1 MSGLWVSRAQS
12 MRVRIALGLAAFV
25 LFGAL
30 PTATAAQGPLK
41 IGFFG
46 PLTGSVAADGIA
58 AKHAVELAVQD
69 VNDRGGLLGRP
80 VELVV
85 YDDRLNPQEA
95 VAIAHKL
102 TEKDQVVGVVSGAF
116 SGPSRVTA
124 PLFAKARVPMVA
136 GYAVHPDVTRGSD
149 SNFRIGFL
157 GSVEGA
163 AAGEYAVTALKS
175 RRPAVLTVD
184 SDFGREIA
192 AGFTGRAD
200 LLGVPVIVQHV
211 YKYPGETNF
220 RPLLTR
226 VMAARPDLLFAAGY
240 HDVAALITLQAKE
253 LGLTVPIL
261 AKGGFDSPQFVALA
275 RGTAEGVI
283 VVTNLDRDDPRPFVQ
298 AYLRRYRAAYGTDL
312 DMVGA
317 SSFDALMVLA
327 NAIRN
332 AGSPDRTAVIAA
344 LNATADYHGL
354 TGTIHKFVRGEVV
367 KPVQFQV
374 VKDGAFRRH
383 GAVATPDV
391 ITPRTP

>member
-1 MSGLWVSRAQS
+1 MPCV
-12 MRVRIALGLAAFV
+12 MALCLAV
-25 LFGAL
+25 LVLLGGP
-30 PTATAAQGPLK
+30 PTPMAAQAPIK

-46 PLTGSVAADGIA
+46 PLTGSVAADGISA
-58 AKHAVELAVQD
+58 WHAVELAAQE
-69 VNDRGGLLGRP
+69 VNGRGGLLGRP

-102 TEKDQVVGVVSGAF
+102 IEKDRVVGVVSGAF
-116 SGPSRVTA
+116 SGPSRVSA
-124 PLFAKARVPMVA
+124 PLFAKARIPMVT

-163 AAGEYAVTALKS
+163 ASGEYAVAVLKS

-184 SDFGREIA
+184 TDFGREIA
-192 AGFTGRAD
+192 AGFIGRTET
-200 LLGVPVIVQHV
+200 LGVPVVIQQV

-226 VMAARPDLLFAAGY
+226 IMAAQPDLLFAAGY
-240 HDVAALITLQAKE
+240 HDVAALMTLQAKE
-253 LGLTVPIL
+253 LGLAIPIL
-261 AKGGFDSPQFVALA
+261 AKGGFDSPHFVALA
-275 RGTAEGVI
+275 KGTAEGVI
-283 VVTNLDRDDPRPFVQ
+283 VATNLDRDDPRPFVQ
-298 AYLRRYRAAYGTDL
+298 AYLRRYRATYGTEL

-327 NAIRN
+327 NAIQR
-332 AGSPDRTAVIAA
+332 AGTTDPPAVIKA
-344 LNATADYHGL
+344 LNETKDYHGL
-354 TGTIHKFVRGEVV
+354 TGTIGKFVRGEVV

-374 VKDGAFRRH
+374 VKDGTFRRH
-383 GAVATPDV
+383 GAVSTPDV
-391 ITPRTP
+391 ITPRAH

>member
-1 MSGLWVSRAQS
+1 MRYRMGLC
-12 MRVRIALGLAAFV
+12 LAALLLV
-25 LFGAL
+25 GGLPSAAGAQ
-30 PTATAAQGPLK
+30 APLK

-46 PLTGSVAADGIA
+46 PLTGSVAADGA
-58 AKHAVELAVQD
+58 SARHAVELAAQE
-69 VNDRGGLLGRP
+69 VNGRGGLLGKP

-102 TEKDQVVGVVSGAF
+102 IEKDQVVGVVSGAF
-116 SGPSRVTA
+116 SGPSRVAA

-136 GYAVHPDVTRGSD
+136 GYAVHPDVTKGSD

-157 GSVEGA
+157 GAVEGA
-163 AAGEYAVTALKS
+163 AAGEYAVAALKA

-184 SDFGREIA
+184 TDFGREIA
-192 AGFTGRAD
+192 AGFIGRTEM
-200 LLGVPVIVQHV
+200 LGAPVVIQQV

-226 VMAARPDLLFAAGY
+226 IMAAQPDLLFAAGY
-240 HDVAALITLQAKE
+240 HDVAALMTLQAKE
-253 LGLTVPIL
+253 LGLAIPIL
-261 AKGGFDSPQFVALA
+261 AKGGFDSPHFVALA
-275 RGTAEGVI
+275 KATAEGVI
-283 VVTNLDRDDPRPFVQ
+283 VATNLDRDDPRPFVQ

-327 NAIRN
+327 NAIHR
-332 AGSPDRTAVIAA
+332 AGTTDPSAVIKA
-344 LNATADYHGL
+344 LNETKDYHGL
-354 TGTIHKFVRGEVV
+354 TGTISKFVRGEVV

-374 VKDGAFRRH
+374 VKDGTFRRH
-383 GAVATPDV
+383 GAVSTPEV
-391 ITPRTP
+391 ITPRTQ

>member
-1 MSGLWVSRAQS
+1 
-12 MRVRIALGLAAFV
+12 
-25 LFGAL
+25 
-30 PTATAAQGPLK
+30 
-41 IGFFG
+41 
-46 PLTGSVAADGIA
+46 VAADGISA
-58 AKHAVELAVQD
+58 RRAVELAAQEL
-69 VNDRGGLLGRP
+69 NGRGGLLGRP

-102 TEKDQVVGVVSGAF
+102 IEKDRVVGVVSGAF

-124 PLFAKARVPMVA
+124 PLFAKARIPMVT

-157 GSVEGA
+157 GAVEGA
-163 AAGEYAVTALKS
+163 AAGEYAVAALKS

-184 SDFGREIA
+184 TDFGREIA
-192 AGFTGRAD
+192 AGFIGRTER
-200 LLGVPVIVQHV
+200 LGAPVVIQQV

-226 VMAARPDLLFAAGY
+226 IMAAQPDLLFAAGY
-240 HDVAALITLQAKE
+240 HDVAALMTLQAKE
-253 LGLTVPIL
+253 LGLAIPIL
-261 AKGGFDSPQFVALA
+261 AKGGFDSPHFVALA
-275 RGTAEGVI
+275 KGTAEGVI
-283 VVTNLDRDDPRPFVQ
+283 VATNLDRDDPRPFVQ

-327 NAIRN
+327 NAIQR
-332 AGSPDRTAVIAA
+332 AGTTDPSALIKA
-344 LNATADYHGL
+344 LNETKDYHGL
-354 TGTIHKFVRGEVV
+354 TGTISKFVRGEVV

-374 VKDGAFRRH
+374 VKNGTFRRH
-383 GAVATPDV
+383 GEVSTPEV
-391 ITPRTP
+391 IAPRTP

>member
-1 MSGLWVSRAQS
+1 MLHWMGSC
-12 MRVRIALGLAAFV
+12 LAA
-25 LFGAL
+25 LILLGCPPGA
-30 PTATAAQGPLK
+30 AVAQAPIK

-46 PLTGSVAADGIA
+46 PLTGSVAADGTSA
-58 AKHAVELAVQD
+58 RQAVQLAAQE
-69 VNDRGGLLGRP
+69 VNGRGGLLGKP

-102 TEKDQVVGVVSGAF
+102 IEKDRVVGVVSGAF

-163 AAGEYAVTALKS
+163 AAGEYAVGALKS

-184 SDFGREIA
+184 TDFGHEVA
-192 AGFTGRAD
+192 AGFTERTET
-200 LLGVPVIVQHV
+200 LRVPVVVQQV

-226 VMAARPDLLFAAGY
+226 IMAAQPDLLFAAGY

-253 LGLTVPIL
+253 LGLTIPIL

-275 RGTAEGVI
+275 KGTAEGVI

-298 AYLRRYRAAYGTDL
+298 SYLRRYRAAYGTDL

-317 SSFDALMVLA
+317 SSFDAFMVLT
-327 NAIRN
+327 NAIQR
-332 AGSPDRTAVIAA
+332 AGTTDSPAVIKA
-344 LNATADYHGL
+344 LNGTKDYRGL
-354 TGTIHKFVRGEVV
+354 TGTIGKFVRGEVV

-374 VKDGAFRRH
+374 VKDGTFRRH
-383 GAVATPDV
+383 GVVSSPEV
-391 ITPRTP
+391 ITPRAP